1 MLVGPAGPR
10 GPAGPVTTVVDVLP
24 AQLLA
29 TRAISRIARRIA
41 ITRMIWRR

>member
-1 MLVGPAGPR
+1 
-10 GPAGPVTTVVDVLP
+10 VTTVVDVLS